1 MLAVIT
7 AGISLCMTGCND
19 DETYADQKEKEK
31 NAISRFLE
39 DNPFCGKINVI
50 SESQFYAQDSITDT
64 ARNEY
69 VKFNEDGIYMQ
80 IIRKGEGPTMVELA
94 MERKDSTVTRP
105 FHVTSLNM
113 TSSMRT
119 QPTATSSCPAS

>member
-19 DETYADQKEKEK
+19 GETCADQKEKQK
-31 NAISRFLE
+31 KAISRFLE

-50 SESQFYAQDSITDT
+50 SESKFYAQDSITDT

-94 MERKDSTVTRP
+94 MERKDSTVTSP
-105 FHVTSLNM
+105 FL
-113 TSSMRT
+113 
-119 QPTATSSCPAS
+119 CDFIE